1 MNRNANSIIKLS
13 LLLLLL
19 WPFIPGQT
27 NEQSVA
33 AEVAALNAINCHFT
47 GKSLIKLNRAEEK
60 NQTASKSSQPVGT
73 GILISQHEAGHEYLN
88 LSISTT
94 L

>member
-13 LLLLLL
+13 LLLL
-19 WPFIPGQT
+19 WPFIPGHT

>member
-13 LLLLLL
+13 LLLL

-47 GKSLIKLNRAEEK
+47 GKSLIKLNRAQEK

>member
-13 LLLLLL
+13 LLLLCPL
-19 WPFIPGQT
+19 IPGQT

>member
-13 LLLLLL
+13 LLLL

-60 NQTASKSSQPVGT
+60 NQSASKSSQSVGT
-73 GILISQHEAGHEYLN
+73 GILISQHETGHEYLN